1 MQAKTQWD
9 KILKVLT
16 EKNCQH
22 RLPYPAKI
30 SFKNEEEIKIFF
42 RHRKEKKGFY
52 QHTCFTG
59 NVKRS
64 PLGKSPSLWISGS
77 TQRMKIIKKG
87 K

>member
-42 RHRKEKKGFY
+42 LGIEKKKRV
-52 QHTCFTG
+52 FTSIPALQEMLKE
-59 NVKRS
+59 VH
-64 PLGKSPSLWISGS
+64 
-77 TQRMKIIKKG
+77 
-87 K
+87 